1 MYVEMLQMTSANYK
15 SSASFPVD
23 ISTNLRGI
31 SWTSRTST
39 MTSIKRKSASI
50 TIANYTKTFIATTLS
65 LTQTSTSHIQENQT
79 TSSPTGTFIIS
90 VKYIIQPLKQ
100 TTEVGGVNRL

>member
-1 MYVEMLQMTSANYK
+1 
-15 SSASFPVD
+15 
-23 ISTNLRGI
+23 
-31 SWTSRTST
+31 

-79 TSSPTGTFIIS
+79 TSSPTGTFIMS
-90 VKYIIQPLKQ
+90 VNIQPLKQ